1 MRRAIALLFVASF
14 ACLAQGEEPALF
26 AIDARPSENK
36 MGVGY
41 SYQCRIKN
49 ISHLPQV
56 FIEWTCTVE
65 TNWKT
70 DSKEIQIYQW
80 GCREN
85 MPFSTTLKPQ
95 EEITRGIIVQTN
107 KDVAPEKPIHFR
119 LGFTPHRPESNK
131 RGFVLPKEEFFTVAW
146 SNELIIDSKSPNKAV
161 QRTRTRARR

>member
-1 MRRAIALLFVASF
+1 MRRVNAFLFVASF
-14 ACLAQGEEPALF
+14 VCLAHSKEPALF
-26 AIDARPSENK
+26 AIDAQPTENK

-49 ISHLPQV
+49 ISELSQV
-56 FIEWTCTVE
+56 FVEWTCTVE

-95 EEITRGIIVQTN
+95 EEITRGIIAQTK
-107 KDVAPEKPIHFR
+107 KDVAPKKPVRFR
-119 LGFTPHRPESNK
+119 LGFTPHRPESDKN
-131 RGFVLPKEEFFTVAW
+131 GLVLPKEESFTIAW
-146 SNELIIDSKSPNKAV
+146 SNELTIDSKSSNTAV
-161 QRTRTRARR
+161 QRTPTRGRR